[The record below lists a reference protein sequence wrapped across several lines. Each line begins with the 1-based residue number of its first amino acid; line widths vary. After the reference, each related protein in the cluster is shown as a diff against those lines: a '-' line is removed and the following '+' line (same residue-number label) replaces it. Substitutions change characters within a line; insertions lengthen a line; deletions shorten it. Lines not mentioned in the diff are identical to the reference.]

1 MSLFFFGV
9 DLEFVEFKAYI
20 MVTGVNKDKKKNYKC
35 KFSYRALE
43 RNLARED
50 P

>member
-20 MVTGVNKDKKKNYKC
+20 MVRGGSKDKKKK
-35 KFSYRALE
+35 LQMQI
-43 RNLARED
+43 
-50 P
+50 